1 MRVTVRYFAIVREL
15 LGRTVEERELPA
27 GTTAG
32 HLLDELAREHPAI
45 ERLRRSTML
54 MVNYRYVPPEHVLEE
69 GDEVALIPPVSGGAG
84 PFAITP
90 DPLDAE
96 AVARAVAWPGAGA
109 IVTFA
114 GTVRDTAR
122 GKAVRYLEYEAY
134 PPAAEQSFRQIADE
148 IRERWGIDRVAIVHR
163 VGRLEIGEASVV
175 IAVASPHRAEA
186 FEACRYAIDRLK
198 QIAPIWKK
206 EVYEDGEVWIG
217 SEAAYQ
223 QTFGHST
230 PPIS

>member
-15 LGRTVEERELPA
+15 LGRASEERELPN

-32 HLLDELAREHPAI
+32 RLLDELAREHPAI

-54 MVNYRYVPPEHVLEE
+54 MVNYHYVTPEHVLQD
-69 GDEVALIPPVSGGAG
+69 GDEVALIPPVSGGTG
-84 PFAITP
+84 PFVVTTE
-90 DPLDAE
+90 PLDPE

-109 IVTFA
+109 VVTFT

-122 GKAVRYLEYEAY
+122 GKTVQALEYEAY
-134 PPAAEQSFRQIADE
+134 PPAAEQAFRQIAEE
-148 IRERWGIDRVAIVHR
+148 IRQRWAIERVAIVHR
-163 VGRLEIGEASVV
+163 VGRLEIGDASVV
-175 IAVASPHRAEA
+175 IAVAAPHRAEA
-186 FEACRYAIDRLK
+186 FDACRYAIDRLK

-206 EVYEDGEVWIG
+206 EIYEDGEVWIG

-223 QTFGHST
+223 QAFGHGAA
-230 PPIS
+230 PE

>member
-15 LGRTVEERELPA
+15 VGRAVEERELPS

-32 HLLDELAREHPAI
+32 SLLEQLARDHPVL
-45 ERLRRSTML
+45 EQVRRSTML
-54 MVNYRYVPPEHVLEE
+54 MVNYRYVSNEHVLAE

-84 PFAITP
+84 PFAISAG
-90 DPLDAE
+90 PLDLE
-96 AVARAVAWPGAGA
+96 SVARAVAWPRAGA

-114 GTVRDTAR
+114 GTVREIAR
-122 GKAVRYLEYEAY
+122 GKRVRYLEYEAY
-134 PPAAEQSFRQIADE
+134 PPAAERSFQQIAEE
-148 IRERWGIDRVAIVHR
+148 IRQRWGIEQVAIVHR
-163 VGRLEIGEASVV
+163 VGRVEVGEASVA

-206 EVYEDGEVWIG
+206 EVYEDGETWIG

-223 QTFGHST
+223 EAFGHSV
-230 PPIS
+230 PSRD

>member
-15 LGRTVEERELPA
+15 LGRAVEERELPA

-32 HLLDELAREHPAI
+32 SLLDELARDHPAL

-54 MVNYRYVPPEHVLEE
+54 MVNYQYVSSDHVLAE
-69 GDEVALIPPVSGGAG
+69 GDEVALIPPVSGGTG
-84 PFAITP
+84 PLAITT
-90 DPLDAE
+90 DPLDPE
-96 AVARAVAWPGAGA
+96 AIIQAVAWPGAGA

-114 GTVRDTAR
+114 GTVREIAR
-122 GKAVRYLEYEAY
+122 GKRVCHLEYEAY
-134 PPAAEQSFRQIADE
+134 PPAAERSFQQIAHE
-148 IRERWGIDRVAIVHR
+148 IRERWGIDQVAIVHR
-163 VGRLEIGEASVV
+163 VGRVEIGQASVV

-186 FEACRYAIDRLK
+186 FEACRYAIDRVK

-223 QTFGHST
+223 QAFGHSASF
-230 PPIS
+230 PE